1 VVLPELYSPRSI
13 PGVTGTLIREG
24 RRPGW
29 PDSWW
34 PCSRG
39 AGDSASSAPWSENFC
54 AMVSCVQAQ
63 RRPKEG
69 EMLEEE
75 NDMKYVQEE
84 DEVLGEGEEKFDGG
98 KRKEECRN
106 KVFQK

>member
-1 VVLPELYSPRSI
+1 
-13 PGVTGTLIREG
+13 
-24 RRPGW
+24 
-29 PDSWW
+29 
-34 PCSRG
+34 
-39 AGDSASSAPWSENFC
+39 
-54 AMVSCVQAQ
+54 MVSCVQAQ

-98 KRKEECRN
+98 KRRKNAGIKYSRSE
-106 KVFQK
+106 

>member
-1 VVLPELYSPRSI
+1 
-13 PGVTGTLIREG
+13 
-24 RRPGW
+24 
-29 PDSWW
+29 
-34 PCSRG
+34 
-39 AGDSASSAPWSENFC
+39 
-54 AMVSCVQAQ
+54 MVSCVQAQ

>member
-1 VVLPELYSPRSI
+1 
-13 PGVTGTLIREG
+13 
-24 RRPGW
+24 
-29 PDSWW
+29 
-34 PCSRG
+34 
-39 AGDSASSAPWSENFC
+39 
-54 AMVSCVQAQ
+54 
-63 RRPKEG
+63 
-69 EMLEEE
+69 MLEEE